1 MRNIKRALSLVLAVV
16 MVIGLMVVGAS
27 AVSYNDLTDKDEI
40 VNKDAVSMLVALDII
55 QGKPDGSY
63 APTEN
68 VDRAQMA
75 KMLSVIMNK
84 GVDNS
89 ALYQSVDSGLTD
101 IGTNWAKGHINYCYT
116 TGIIA
121 GRGNGTFDPSATV
134 TALEAAKMLLVAVG
148 YDPAIEGFTGADWAL
163 NVSVRADSVG
173 IFRNFTKDLTAP
185 LNRDDAALLIYNAL
199 DVEMIQSYTTNNYPI
214 AYSDHRT
221 ILSDRYG
228 VIRVQGVVVANE
240 WATLN
245 SDNGDA
251 ALKEGKTTI
260 YNPDG
265 ILSTTTNTAVGNDEA
280 NLKSQTFNVS
290 TPVDMLGKTVDMY
303 VKKATILA
311 DSTVYGDPVVSDIN
325 TVVTTGEAVLYE
337 GAKDPQVDYDKLLG
351 QNGLTDKDA
360 EYFWN
365 YNAGRYIPNT
375 TEKYGED
382 YANVK
387 GATLTIIDNN
397 GDGEVDYVLSV
408 EKTLA
413 DITSVNDR
421 KETVT
426 VRTLGTLDNKD
437 VVGYEDMAKDD
448 VVLYVQYGG
457 RTYLEKPDVVTGEM
471 EHYNVKGTEK
481 YMTVD
486 GDRYYED
493 GLDTSARSEVVKFDV
508 EKCEKDGGVQFD
520 TQYNFYLDDYGN
532 VIAFEEVEGAPKNY
546 ALILDS
552 AFSTNLLTTEG
563 ELKVLLPDG
572 TEARYMLN
580 WDASVKNFKDDGES
594 TAKATQDLKDFLG
607 SNDWKNSYKPAGAAA
622 GNLVAYSLNEDDEM
636 TISLP
641 DLTVGALVDGSKTEY
656 NYGNFFQKGHEM
668 LANDLSKGDVEI
680 VTTATGVGDPAGTF
694 GIDAD
699 TVVYYFNGKDG
710 SVAVGYD
717 NMAKLIDKDGKTGN
731 KIDGV
736 NVKVSIVDLY
746 KSDVA
751 NVIVLYTDQ
760 AKFGDDDYVFVMPEF
775 NVYNDYYYYTV
786 IHEDGTM
793 EEVKSE
799 DNLRADLKGTDGLVY
814 TMDVNSKGIAS
825 FGNATNVAEG
835 YVKVTSSR
843 YVNVYQTVNNAIK
856 NEGKDN
862 EWLDMSALSNPKRL
876 ANKNDDLIYD
886 VENTDIDD
894 TSATNTTFEDGQYGF
909 VVYDDD
915 SAVVKAAFIIKTYLT
930 EDPTGNTR
938 PGRPQ
943 DTELS
948 VVVDRKGNIT
958 IVNGADA
965 DVADVADAIVAE
977 LEDQGYTDV
986 DVTIKGGKITGV
998 TAKDGSI
1005 STDFNIPNPET
1016 EITAQ
1021 PINQDGFLDW
1031 FAGYNDGFENWGYL
1045 PTPGL
1050 TQAVGPDDTIYIS
1063 GRLNNV
1069 LDDLNDD
1076 VLAGLN
1082 HQYFTDITDAD
1093 SLKNAI
1099 INGGFGFTAVEKVG
1113 FIGLNVNGKEAVSCV
1128 VEGTVGGKD
1137 GIYTLKHA
1145 TSGNSQYTFQWK
1157 AGDATI
1163 ICDISEVTF

>member
-1 MRNIKRALSLVLAVV
+1 MILVSGGAGYIGSHTCVELIEAGYEVVVADNLINSCEEAVHRV
-16 MVIGLMVVGAS
+16 EKIVGKK
-27 AVSYNDLTDKDEI
+27 VPFVKCEL
-40 VNKDAVSMLVALDII
+40 
-55 QGKPDGSY
+55 
-63 APTEN
+63 
-68 VDRAQMA
+68 
-75 KMLSVIMNK
+75 
-84 GVDNS
+84 
-89 ALYQSVDSGLTD
+89 
-101 IGTNWAKGHINYCYT
+101 C
-116 TGIIA
+116 
-121 GRGNGTFDPSATV
+121 DP
-134 TALEAAKMLLVAVG
+134 
-148 YDPAIEGFTGADWAL
+148 
-163 NVSVRADSVG
+163 
-173 IFRNFTKDLTAP
+173 
-185 LNRDDAALLIYNAL
+185 
-199 DVEMIQSYTTNNYPI
+199 VEVKELFNNYPDI
-214 AYSDHRT
+214 DS
-221 ILSDRYG
+221 
-228 VIRVQGVVVANE
+228 VIHFAG
-240 WATLN
+240 
-245 SDNGDA
+245 
-251 ALKEGKTTI
+251 LK
-260 YNPDG
+260 
-265 ILSTTTNTAVGNDEA
+265 AVGESVSKPLEYYTN
-280 NLKSQTFNVS
+280 NLVNTLMILNVMR
-290 TPVDMLGKTVDMY
+290 DHG
-303 VKKATILA
+303 VKNFVFSSSA
-311 DSTVYGDPVVSDIN
+311 TVYGDPVVSDIN

>member
-1 MRNIKRALSLVLAVV
+1 MRNLKRTLSLLLAVV
-16 MVIGLMVVGAS
+16 MVIGMMVVRAS
-27 AVSYNDLTDKDEI
+27 AASSDFTDSDEI
-40 VNKDAVSMLVALDII
+40 TNTEAVGVMTAL
-55 QGKPDGSY
+55 
-63 APTEN
+63 
-68 VDRAQMA
+68 
-75 KMLSVIMNK
+75 
-84 GVDNS
+84 GVFEGT
-89 ALYQSVDSGLTD
+89 DSGAFDPSGTLTREQAAAIICRMLLGD
-101 IGTNWAKGHINYCYT
+101 DAESLTTNSVVFSDVATDRWSAGYIGYCAQQ
-116 TGIIA
+116 GILA
-121 GRGNGTFDPSATV
+121 GTGNGTFDPEGELTGLAF
-134 TALEAAKMLLVAVG
+134 AKMLLVAVG

-825 FGNATNVAEG
+825 FGDDPANVVEG

-876 ANKNDDLIYD
+876 ANKDDNLIYD

-915 SAVVKAAFIIKTYLT
+915 SAVVKAAFIIRTYLT
-930 EDPTGNTR
+930 EDPTGDTR
-938 PGRPQ
+938 PGYKGDYEF
-943 DTELS
+943 DTLEASRDTDGTVKFTIGDSEIGSWSLRDPKITYTVSKDNGTARTYTQRLS
-948 VVVDRKGNIT
+948 GDIAFSALANQMNIPGYTINAGSTGEYEIEVVVEFNGTTGNA
-958 IVNGADA
+958 VNNT
-965 DVADVADAIVAE
+965 
-977 LEDQGYTDV
+977 YT
-986 DVTIKGGKITGV
+986 
-998 TAKDGSI
+998 
-1005 STDFNIPNPET
+1005 
-1016 EITAQ
+1016 
-1021 PINQDGFLDW
+1021 
-1031 FAGYNDGFENWGYL
+1031 
-1045 PTPGL
+1045 
-1050 TQAVGPDDTIYIS
+1050 IS
-1063 GRLNNV
+1063 G
-1069 LDDLNDD
+1069 
-1076 VLAGLN
+1076 
-1082 HQYFTDITDAD
+1082 T
-1093 SLKNAI
+1093 
-1099 INGGFGFTAVEKVG
+1099 
-1113 FIGLNVNGKEAVSCV
+1113 
-1128 VEGTVGGKD
+1128 
-1137 GIYTLKHA
+1137 
-1145 TSGNSQYTFQWK
+1145 TSFVI
-1157 AGDATI
+1157 D
-1163 ICDISEVTF
+1163 